1 MSKVVKGVK
10 RGFKRV
16 GNFVKKHWKPIAMVG
31 LAAFGAGIMIGGWSN
46 FTAMASQGSG
56 FWGTL
61 GSGLKATGSVM
72 KAGATGTFGTIG
84 IGGGASGTYASAAG
98 MQGATLMTGTAAQS
112 MGLASQTM
120 GPAANAASS
129 AVGTYT
135 GPGSSFMGGGGSLF
149 GGGSTVG
156 TAQTTPYLNAAGGN
170 TSRALA
176 QGAAEGA
183 AQGAGG
189 QVMTAGAPA
198 AGGSLMRD
206 MAVAATPALIQGV
219 GAGLAAKAEE
229 EAAKPRALWGYDIE
243 GGTGY
248 EGVRTGDR
256 YSNPQYATQPNNVKQ
271 TVTGPDGKEYEPD
284 GRGGWRPAGITFGL
298 QPVGLMDMA
307 GGRG

>member
-1 MSKVVKGVK
+1 MSKVKKGIK
-10 RGFKRV
+10 KGFRKV
-16 GNFVKKHWKPIAMVG
+16 SNVVKKHWRTIALVGAAAFTGG
-31 LAAFGAGIMIGGWSN
+31 LAIGGWSA
-46 FTAMASQGSG
+46 FKSAAGTGGLWSTIGSTMWAGVTGTA
-56 FWGTL
+56 
-61 GSGLKATGSVM
+61 
-72 KAGATGTFGTIG
+72 GTFGIG
-84 IGGGASGTYASAAG
+84 SGASGAFAAGAG
-98 MQGATLMTGTAAQS
+98 MQGATLMTGAAAQS

-248 EGVRTGDR
+248 EGLQ
-256 YSNPQYATQPNNVKQ
+256 NTQNMNNVKR